1 MESLSDAVCQKAKWL
16 KSSFRTFVNKGKN
29 KGRSLPAPV
38 LNYRLVSTSL
48 APSRMV
54 EEVFLRLL
62 RAVYLDPIY
71 PHVHPSA
78 CVSTPGNEV
87 SQPPATASSS

>member
-1 MESLSDAVCQKAKWL
+1 M
-16 KSSFRTFVNKGKN
+16 NKGKN

-54 EEVFLRLL
+54 EEVVLRLL
-62 RAVYLDPIY
+62 RALSLDPIY